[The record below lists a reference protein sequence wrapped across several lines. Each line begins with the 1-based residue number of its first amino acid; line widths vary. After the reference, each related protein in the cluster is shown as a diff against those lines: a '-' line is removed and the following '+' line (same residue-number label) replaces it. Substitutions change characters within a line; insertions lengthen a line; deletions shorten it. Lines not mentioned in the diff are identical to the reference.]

1 MSPAKRF
8 IAIHFTKKL
17 YPLAHLIVPNAE
29 MIKIDLEKNF
39 NIHTKYKVIHSP
51 VDLDMINRLS
61 KMETDISNG
70 NIFTFINVAGFRQ
83 QKNHDL
89 LIEAFNKIRH
99 LPVRLLLLGKGDLEQ
114 TIKNKVSAMN
124 LGSQVIFLG
133 FDTNP
138 FKYLSKSDCFILSS
152 DFEGFPNCIL
162 EAMACCI
169 PVIST
174 DCRSGP
180 REILAPDTDPAV
192 NITDHIE
199 TTKYGILVPVNNAQ
213 LLADAINLL
222 TKDKMLWDEMKIK
235 ALRRAKDYD
244 IEKIIGQ
251 FEELLSE

>member
-8 IAIHFTKKL
+8 IAIHFTRRL

-29 MIKIDLEKNF
+29 LIKVDLENNF
-39 NIHTKYKVIHSP
+39 HIHTNYKVINNP
-51 VDLDMINRLS
+51 VNMNMISELSNIKTDLPKDN
-61 KMETDISNG
+61 T
-70 NIFTFINVAGFRQ
+70 FTFITVGGFRTE
-83 QKNHDL
+83 KNHDL

-180 REILAPDTDPAV
+180 REILAPHTDPAV

-199 TTKYGILVPVNNAQ
+199 TTKYGILVPVKNEN
-213 LLADAINLL
+213 LLAQAMELVVSNN
-222 TKDKMLWDEMKIK
+222 MLYNEMKSNAIY
-235 ALRRAKDYD
+235 RAKDYD
-244 IEKIIGQ
+244 IERIIKQ
-251 FEELLSE
+251 FQDLL